1 MRKLFI
7 LAFTL
12 FLSLSIVGCSKDNKN
27 TVTIDTQQEN
37 TTESTA
43 KDTNIAFDAKSLVT
57 AYCNDSWDGSFISND
72 EHCASIENGVL
83 FIDCD
88 KVEEIP
94 DMGPYEDC
102 YWCSVIEQDEKGTW
116 IFERQLSTLE
126 LWKNGTRFKK
136 IVLNSGY
143 TSVYKLQNCIVT
155 RYGDTLEIIDFDG
168 YNLESHVSVVDCYQ
182 KKDGTIVFSDFDRKN
197 YSISSNGEIQELES
211 SYIRFPRESV
221 EPQKTD
227 TSLVKKAQNLYQSDW
242 DGSCQI
248 IDGNF
253 VAIDY
258 SGNIIINNKLSGHIA
273 FNPDFVVE
281 DCSNLYAYDSNAYW
295 LNGSALISYENGKE
309 ISTIDLPDG
318 NARIEWISEHGII
331 VEIYSDN
338 TSSLYVVYS
347 DGTVRNISNNVVDC
361 NCAYDTLYYMEGSTV
376 YAIDWANP
384 TSEAECYFE
393 GAYAVSPHTDETE
406 GALVPY
412 EMANYEG
419 YGYSNIYSPY
429 GK

>member
-1 MRKLFI
+1 MKKL
-7 LAFTL
+7 LTLTFTL
-12 FLSLSIVGCSKDNKN
+12 FLALTIVGCEKN
-27 TVTIDTQQEN
+27 NENNVTIDTQE
-37 TTESTA
+37 ESTA
-43 KDTNIAFDAKSLVT
+43 ESTTKDTNIEFDAKSLVID
-57 AYCNDSWDGSFISND
+57 YCNGDWDGSFISND
-72 EHCASIENGVL
+72 EHCASIEDGVL
-83 FIDCD
+83 FIDC
-88 KVEEIP
+88 KEAEEIP

-102 YWCSVIEQDEKGTW
+102 CWYSVIEQDENGTW
-116 IFERQLSTLE
+116 IFDRKLATFE

-136 IVLNSGY
+136 ILLDSSY
-143 TSVYKLQNCIVT
+143 TDLYKLQNCIVT

-168 YNLESHVSVVDCYQ
+168 YNIETYINVVDCYETS
-182 KKDGTIVFSDFDRKN
+182 DGTIFFSDFDRKN

-211 SYIRFPRESV
+211 SYVRFPRESV

-273 FNPDFVVE
+273 FDPDFVVE
-281 DCSNLYAYDSNAYW
+281 NGSNLYAYDSNAYW
-295 LNGSALISYENGKE
+295 LNGSSLISYENGKE

-318 NARIEWISEHGII
+318 NARIEWISDSGII
-331 VEIYSDN
+331 VEIYGDD
-338 TSSLYVVYS
+338 TSSLYIVYS
-347 DGTVRNISNNVVDC
+347 DGTVRNVSNNVVDC
-361 NCAYDTLYYMEGSTV
+361 TCAYDTLYYMEGSNV
-376 YAIDWANP
+376 YALDWANP
-384 TSEAECYFE
+384 DSRAEVYFE

-429 GK
+429 GI